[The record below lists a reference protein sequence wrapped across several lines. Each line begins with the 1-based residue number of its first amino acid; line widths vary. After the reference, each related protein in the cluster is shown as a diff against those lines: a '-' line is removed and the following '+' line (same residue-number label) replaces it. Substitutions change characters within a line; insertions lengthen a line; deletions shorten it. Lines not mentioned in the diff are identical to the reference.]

1 MGRVYLIAEGAEI
14 VRRRPLVPAGRF
26 VEAWPDHYVAGD
38 FWLGEDSKALLDGVG
53 TPIKAKLS
61 LPGACV
67 PIYYGQRLRD
77 VESLPMEE
85 SVQARVLSAHG
96 VAVAWIT
103 DDQFGNRTKYEPRSP
118 TDPIFF
124 LRRAGGGA
132 IHLWRL
138 FGTKPE
144 AVEYMGGECSTD
156 PEALPW
162 AQTLPAETFEALLTR
177 HATHDAEAQMPLRA
191 ALEEAEKFG
200 PDDPRLAERLLDLAA
215 LYRTQGQYA
224 EADPL
229 YLRALGIQER
239 ILGPEHPRLL
249 AGLDAL
255 AAVYDTQGQHT
266 HAEPLY
272 RRALA
277 IREKALGPDHPDVA
291 RSLDSYAALLRR
303 LSRTNEATLM
313 GARATA
319 IRAKHAK
326 GRPE

>member
-1 MGRVYLIAEGAEI
+1 MGRIYLIADGPEI
-14 VRRRPLVPAGRF
+14 VRRRKLVPPGTL
-26 VEAWPDHYVAGD
+26 VEAWQDLAGAGD
-38 FWLGEDSKALLDGVG
+38 FWVGEESKASLDAAGP
-53 TPIKAKLS
+53 PIKPKLW
-61 LPGACV
+61 LEGAWV
-67 PIYYGQRLRD
+67 PIYYGHRLRD

-85 SVQARVLSAHG
+85 SLQARVLSAHG
-96 VAVAWIT
+96 LAVAWIT
-103 DDQFGNRTKYEPRSP
+103 DDEFGNRTKYEQQSP
-118 TDPIFF
+118 TDPTFF

-138 FGTKPE
+138 FTTREE
-144 AVEYMGGECSTD
+144 AVEYMGQEYSTD

-162 AQTLPAETFEALLTR
+162 GQTLPAENFEALLTR
-177 HATHDAEAQMPLRA
+177 HATRDAEAETTLRA

-200 PDDPRLAERLLDLAA
+200 PDDPRLAERLLDLAG
-215 LYRTQGQYA
+215 LYRAHGEYA
-224 EADPL
+224 EAEPL

-239 ILGPEHPRLL
+239 ALGSEHPRL
-249 AGLDAL
+249 AASLDAL
-255 AAVYDTQGQHT
+255 AAVYGTQGQHA

-277 IREKALGPDHPDVA
+277 IREKALGLEHPDVA

-303 LSRTNEATLM
+303 MSRGTEATLM

-326 GRPE
+326 GRPD